1 MKSIY
6 KYRKFKVSI
15 IVLVVS
21 LTLLLVF
28 SIRPFQKENRENHHF
43 IDEIAPI
50 AVKLNQQTG
59 GVLPSIIIAQ
69 AILESNYGKSELA
82 VKANNLFG
90 IKGSYKG
97 KSVKMPTIEY
107 ENNKSYTIEAE
118 FRAYPDLKSALID
131 HTKLFLDG
139 TSWNKE
145 QYYDVLAAA
154 NYQEA
159 AHALKKNHY
168 STDPKY
174 PEKLIA
180 IIEQYKLGKYD
191 N

>member
-1 MKSIY
+1 MKRNS
-6 KYRKFKVSI
+6 KYRKSKVSI
-15 IVLVVS
+15 IILVVS
-21 LTLLLVF
+21 LVLL
-28 SIRPFQKENRENHHF
+28 SIFLRLFQKENREIHF
-43 IDEIAPI
+43 IDEIAPL
-50 AVKLNQQTG
+50 AVELKQQTG
-59 GVLPSIIIAQ
+59 GVLPSITIAQ

-82 VKANNLFG
+82 IKANNLFG

-97 KSVKMPTIEY
+97 KSVKMQTMEY
-107 ENNKSYTIEAE
+107 KNNKSYTIETE
-118 FRAYPDLKSALID
+118 FRAYPDLKSAFID
-131 HTKLFLDG
+131 HTKLILEG
-139 TSWNKE
+139 TSWNDH

-168 STDPKY
+168 STDPMY

-180 IIEQYKLGKYD
+180 IIEQYNLGKYD

>member
-1 MKSIY
+1 MKRIS
-6 KYRKFKVSI
+6 KYRKSIVSI
-15 IVLVVS
+15 IILVVS
-21 LTLLLVF
+21 LVLL
-28 SIRPFQKENRENHHF
+28 SIFLRLFQKENREIHF
-43 IDEIAPI
+43 IDEIAPL
-50 AVKLNQQTG
+50 AVELNQQTG
-59 GVLPSIIIAQ
+59 GVLPSITIAQ

-82 VKANNLFG
+82 IKANNLFG

-97 KSVKMPTIEY
+97 KSIKMQTMEY
-107 ENNKSYTIEAE
+107 KNNKSYTIETE
-118 FRAYPDLKSALID
+118 FRAYPDLKSAFID
-131 HTKLFLDG
+131 HTKLILEG
-139 TSWNKE
+139 TSWNKH

-168 STDPKY
+168 STDPMY

-180 IIEQYKLGKYD
+180 IIEQFNLGKYD

>member
-28 SIRPFQKENRENHHF
+28 SIRPFQKENRENQHF

>member
-1 MKSIY
+1 MKRIC
-6 KYRKFKVSI
+6 KYRKSKVSI
-15 IVLVVS
+15 IILVVS
-21 LTLLLVF
+21 LVLLSVF
-28 SIRPFQKENRENHHF
+28 FIRLFQKENKEIHF

-50 AVKLNQQTG
+50 AVELKQQTG
-59 GVLPSIIIAQ
+59 GVFPSITIAQ

-82 VKANNLFG
+82 IKANNLFG

-97 KSVKMPTIEY
+97 NSVKMPTMEY
-107 ENNKSYTIEAE
+107 KNNKSYTIETE
-118 FRAYPDLKSALID
+118 FRAYPDLKSAFID
-131 HTKLFLDG
+131 HTKLILEG
-139 TSWNKE
+139 TSWNKH

-168 STDPKY
+168 STDPMY

-180 IIEQYKLGKYD
+180 IIEQYNLGKYD